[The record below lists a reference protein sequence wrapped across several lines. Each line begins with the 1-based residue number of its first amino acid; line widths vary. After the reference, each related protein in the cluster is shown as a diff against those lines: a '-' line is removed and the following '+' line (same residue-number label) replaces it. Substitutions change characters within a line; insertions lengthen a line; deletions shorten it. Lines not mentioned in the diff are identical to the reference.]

1 MGCLTAPLAWAPS
14 TPTPGPTVSPP
25 IGAGDLWSLRP
36 LERVM
41 RKLLPLSLGVL
52 GAFLFS
58 QEALAGGVGVFGA
71 GGLRQAPA
79 YYYRDDGVQFVD
91 FQNRG
96 ASSFGAEFLLGD
108 RDDKLQGVMRAFGI
122 FDAPVET
129 PEDAKVTSGTY
140 TFEHPDYDSLTTSTT
155 GSATV
160 GLQWSIW
167 GDPSAFQVVATT
179 MMGAGFITRDSTEFA
194 ILQPGA
200 GVTYTLDERFQFI
213 GTVNYNARFRKTLS
227 SGGEVLVGFRYM
239 ID

>member
-96 ASSFGAEFLLGD
+96 ANSFGAEFLLGD

-160 GLQWSIW
+160 GLPACS
-167 GDPSAFQVVATT
+167 
-179 MMGAGFITRDSTEFA
+179 
-194 ILQPGA
+194 
-200 GVTYTLDERFQFI
+200 ERW
-213 GTVNYNARFRKTLS
+213 
-227 SGGEVLVGFRYM
+227 
-239 ID
+239 

>member
-1 MGCLTAPLAWAPS
+1 
-14 TPTPGPTVSPP
+14 
-25 IGAGDLWSLRP
+25 
-36 LERVM
+36 M

-91 FQNRG
+91 FQNKG
-96 ASSFGAEFLLGD
+96 AHSFGLEFMLGD
-108 RDDKLQGVMRAFGI
+108 RDDKLQGMMRAFGI
-122 FDAPVET
+122 FDVPVST
-129 PEDAKVTSGTY
+129 PEGASDTSGGY
-140 TFEHPDYDSLTTSTT
+140 TFEHPDYDALSTTTT

-179 MMGAGFITRDSTEFA
+179 MMGAGFITRDNTEFA

-200 GVTYTLDERFQFI
+200 GVTYTMSERFQFI
-213 GTVNYNARFRKTLS
+213 GTVNYTARFRKS
-227 SGGEVLVGFRYM
+227 VASGGEALVGFRYM